1 MHTNSVDKAFHVI
14 MHRHRTSGRSN
25 HSAVRLHGCGTLRN
39 AQGLSETPFAVTT
52 ASVRNASYGMVP
64 SRFSFPVLTADDIER
79 GPMMCDF
86 NCFPFDFA
94 HLCAIL
100 SFFPSKQHTRGLS
113 SGLDGRSYIENAER
127 GGFGYKTSFR
137 STIHNHPQPPRPPQ
151 EPHQSQPPKGWML
164 SFDSRLPIPQL
175 SVKNQKRAP
184 QKGSPVKPVKASV
197 KLVSVVGI
205 EPFDTINL
213 SNEVWS

>member
-1 MHTNSVDKAFHVI
+1 MHTNSGNKAFHVI

-25 HSAVRLHGCGTLRN
+25 RSEAGPTPWMRD

-52 ASVRNASYGMVP
+52 ASVRTAPYGMVP

-113 SGLDGRSYIENAER
+113 SGLDGRSYIENAEG

-137 STIHNHPQPPRPPQ
+137 STIHNRHKRHDRLKSRGHPLLFQRSSTAQ
-151 EPHQSQPPKGWML
+151 
-164 SFDSRLPIPQL
+164 
-175 SVKNQKRAP
+175 
-184 QKGSPVKPVKASV
+184 
-197 KLVSVVGI
+197 
-205 EPFDTINL
+205 
-213 SNEVWS
+213 